1 MTDSDPD
8 PDLQPSIPATNGRHD
23 VDDEASALV
32 GPVDDSRSAPT
43 RAGSASPVP
52 FQDLVI
58 PAPSRPAPPLG
69 ARVGAFAGIL
79 VGGLLGGLIGYGTA
93 DLMSGGAAGWVV
105 IGLVVGALAG
115 AIGVGIVAGLTL
127 RAMNEWTA
135 TVHPEDAR
143 STGGRR
149 RSTNRPAVAAD
160 DDFKLRPHLGGSPR
174 SASDR
179 DPGRD

>member
-1 MTDSDPD
+1 MTDPD
-8 PDLQPSIPATNGRHD
+8 EQSSPSPSSANGHHD
-23 VDDEASALV
+23 DGALV
-32 GPVDDSRSAPT
+32 GPVEADGRAPARLSPDD
-43 RAGSASPVP
+43 SPVP
-52 FQDLVI
+52 FQDLRI
-58 PAPSRPAPPLG
+58 PAPTRAAPPLG
-69 ARVGAFAGIL
+69 ARVAAFGGIL

-93 DLMSGGAAGWVV
+93 DLMSGGSGGWAVV
-105 IGLVVGALAG
+105 GLLVGALAG